1 MLDKK
6 GTTRIAMPVV
16 LLAHGSFDTKIRS
29 EDRQYEGITLKE
41 IADMVLNPQSTE
53 KADAAFIIPSS
64 YRAFDGRKHSA
75 QREHGLFHYLALD
88 IDEGSP
94 SLVDLK
100 DAVKRTTADATAL
113 IYSSSGASD
122 DNRKWR
128 VLIPLLEPISGA
140 DYGDTQLAFFH
151 LMSEQGITCDAALA
165 RVGQPIFLPNVPPA
179 KRDEFGQP
187 LFYHQ
192 DLHRGDG
199 YLDVKNSSI
208 WGEVQFRR
216 QRGVIAERQAEKD
229 RAARLAERIK
239 RREASGDDLDPM
251 AEFNARHTVEDMLL
265 RCGYTR
271 DGSSQSYASRYQS
284 SGSFA
289 TKCFGEYFV
298 SLSGSDVAAGIGSVK
313 NDCCWGDAF
322 DLFVHFEHNGSMRDA
337 VREYANELRLGCITQ
352 KEEVAKAVNAVAI
365 PEKKIGKPAQ
375 EIANQIVQTLLQ
387 NHPDLKEDPFVDGL
401 IIQKKIEGSFWS
413 GSKGKLFLL
422 NESEGLLQF
431 LAGDAWKFLCRRFGK
446 PINDE
451 KVFEQV
457 SAAYCIA
464 NGIDPK
470 AKGLPKKAKADI
482 AKAIHSATLGPIVDH
497 LKYENQRESV
507 EWTVDMFA
515 SQPRMELKEDV
526 ARIVLTHQPL
536 KASGYAN
543 PLHVDDY
550 KEHFNLLDE
559 MLEFIVASRFALDRK
574 KSYLWM
580 LAASDFGKGFLIG
593 ILSELGVMVEM
604 SVKEIEGVFEGKA
617 AGKAPE
623 NFKRALV
630 LVVDEFKTVKSELK
644 QLQNTIPLAP
654 KFQLQ
659 STVEIYAKLF
669 LSAENVG
676 SLVGDSGVEDQF
688 ANRFSVILG
697 KNTLDGRPVYE
708 KSHSKY
714 YRSILVYVAQ
724 TLNHL
729 IGEYQA
735 LGREGAENRASLYL
749 NAFIG
754 RHGLGVHFSR
764 LSDSIDEIARGCV
777 AWVREKHRYDSHD
790 NYFRDTDDPRSLRGE
805 LVYLMNAG
813 KIVGEY
819 LDETFDKSEVY
830 TIKRRKNEIMIAMSE
845 DERGNATHRPNGR
858 TSHPLV
864 SGAEQIKA
872 IKLKR

>member
-1 MLDKK
+1 MLNIKSSK
-6 GTTRIAMPVV
+6 PMPKPEV
-16 LLAHGSFDTKIRS
+16 LLAHGAFDTLINKTDQR
-29 EDRQYEGITLKE
+29 YKGISLAD
-41 IADMVLNPQSTE
+41 IAKMVSDPQATE

-64 YRAFDGRKHSA
+64 YRAHDGRSHAA
-75 QREHGLFHYLALD
+75 QREHGEFHYLALD

-140 DYGDTQLAFFH
+140 DYGDTQSAFFH
-151 LMSEQGITCDAALA
+151 LMSEQGITCDKALA
-165 RVGQPIFLPNVPPA
+165 RVGQPIYLPNVPPS
-179 KRDEFGQP
+179 KRDAHKNP

-199 YLDVKNSSI
+199 YLDVKSSSI

-216 QRGVIAERQAEKD
+216 QRAVIAERQAAHE
-229 RAARLAERIK
+229 RAVKQAERIAS
-239 RREASGDDLDPM
+239 REASGDDLDPV

-271 DGSSQSYASRYQS
+271 DGNSQSYASRYQS

-289 TKCFGEYFV
+289 TKNFGEHWV
-298 SLSGSDVAAGIGSVK
+298 SLSGSDVGAGIGVMK
-313 NDCCWGDAF
+313 GDYCWGDAF
-322 DLFVHFEHNGSMRDA
+322 DLFAHFEHNGSMRDA

-352 KEEVAKAVNAVAI
+352 KEKVAKAADAVAI
-365 PEKKIGKPAQ
+365 PEEKIGKPAQ
-375 EIANQIVQTLLQ
+375 EIANQIVQTLRQ
-387 NHPDLKEDPFVDGL
+387 NHPDLKEDPFVDAL
-401 IIQKKIEGSFWS
+401 IIQKMIGGSFWS

-422 NESEGLLQF
+422 NKSEGLLQF
-431 LAGDAWKFLCRRFGK
+431 SAVDSWKFLCRRFGK
-446 PINDE
+446 PIDDQ
-451 KVFEQV
+451 KVSDQV
-457 SAAYCIA
+457 CEAYCKA
-464 NGIDPK
+464 NYIDLK
-470 AKGLPKKAKADI
+470 RLPKNAKEGI
-482 AKAIHSATLGPIVDH
+482 AKAIHRATVGPIVDH

-669 LSAENVG
+669 LSAENVE

-688 ANRFSVILG
+688 ANRFSVIVG

-708 KSHSKY
+708 KSHSNY
-714 YRSILVYVAQ
+714 YRSILVDVAQ
-724 TLNHL
+724 TLNKL

-735 LGREGAENRASLYL
+735 LGRDGAENRASLYL

-764 LSDSIDEIARGCV
+764 LSDNIDEIARGCV
-777 AWVREKHRYDSHD
+777 AWVRKKHRYDSHGND
-790 NYFRDTDDPRSLRGE
+790 FSDSDDPRGPLGE

-845 DERGNATHRPNGR
+845 DARGNATHRPNGR

-872 IKLKR
+872 IKLKP